1 MYICVKYTENMYTN
15 ICKRIVD
22 LSKKQLQKEQ
32 THHLYY
38 RAKLKLQ
45 SKKLF
50 LSHNSERLLIKL
62 IIWAWELKTAN
73 RDFFIRTFIFLV
85 SDRE

>member
-1 MYICVKYTENMYTN
+1 MYIN
-15 ICKRIVD
+15 ICKIIVD

-38 RAKLKLQ
+38 RAKQKLQ

-73 RDFFIRTFIFLV
+73 QEFFTRVLIFPV

>member
-1 MYICVKYTENMYTN
+1 MYIN
-15 ICKRIVD
+15 ICKIIVD

-38 RAKLKLQ
+38 RAKQKLQ

-73 RDFFIRTFIFLV
+73 QEFFTRALIFPV